1 MHKIHT
7 NCISIS
13 YCTTLDLIRTYC
25 VIILRHY
32 GVLTDC
38 DRLTVL
44 SSSSSSFITQEA
56 AQNKVTQKMQT
67 HKNSHTNNKT
77 MVVKNDEKHNYKGI
91 KRPVSTAFHIH
102 LTKKRRVWGISME
115 DFGVLSVW
123 GFCGNSHRIFCGYG
137 MGMGIEI

>member
-7 NCISIS
+7 NCIPIS

-44 SSSSSSFITQEA
+44 SSSSSSSSFITQEA
-56 AQNKVTQKMQT
+56 AQLENKVTQKNANT
-67 HKNSHTNNKT
+67 
-77 MVVKNDEKHNYKGI
+77 
-91 KRPVSTAFHIH
+91 
-102 LTKKRRVWGISME
+102 
-115 DFGVLSVW
+115 
-123 GFCGNSHRIFCGYG
+123 
-137 MGMGIEI
+137 